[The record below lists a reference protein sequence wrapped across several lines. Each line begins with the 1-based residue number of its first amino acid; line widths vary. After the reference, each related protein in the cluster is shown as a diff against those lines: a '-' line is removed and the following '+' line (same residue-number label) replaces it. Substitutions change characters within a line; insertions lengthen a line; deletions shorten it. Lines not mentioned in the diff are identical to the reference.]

1 MRRGQFP
8 IADPGFRKKGINMKK
23 CVTVWNYPGD
33 RVENAYRFRELGFD
47 AISWLGSE
55 FAALTPEDDER
66 VVAMLKT
73 TGMQFTVHSRL
84 PDPQKPE
91 DCEAFRREIRRVA
104 AWQQKYGLLYSYTFD
119 FWTDEQTTL
128 PYLGEALATLRGM
141 NIVMACEDIPLS
153 KSQFREFEKYV
164 HPRDKFGILMDI
176 GHMNIRQR
184 CMELIEPEDF
194 VASFEALQLPIIEV
208 HLHDNKSFADEH
220 MYLGYGTVPLKA
232 VVTGLK
238 KKRFDGFATV
248 EIIQRDWSADQTFQ
262 YAVDSRDMFLRC
274 WEETTI

>member
-1 MRRGQFP
+1 
-8 IADPGFRKKGINMKK
+8 MKK

-104 AWQQKYGLLYSYTFD
+104 AWQQKYGFFT
-119 FWTDEQTTL
+119 
-128 PYLGEALATLRGM
+128 ATRLTSGRTSRRRCPTS
-141 NIVMACEDIPLS
+141 AKRS
-153 KSQFREFEKYV
+153 R
-164 HPRDKFGILMDI
+164 RFG
-176 GHMNIRQR
+176 G
-184 CMELIEPEDF
+184 
-194 VASFEALQLPIIEV
+194 
-208 HLHDNKSFADEH
+208 
-220 MYLGYGTVPLKA
+220 
-232 VVTGLK
+232 
-238 KKRFDGFATV
+238 
-248 EIIQRDWSADQTFQ
+248 
-262 YAVDSRDMFLRC
+262 
-274 WEETTI
+274 